1 MEEYPVYA
9 KLSAQKLSQLDFDDC
24 YLDEETCICP
34 YFFAYPDR
42 EVCMITDPKAPRCD
56 YCPDLN
62 SDLS

>member
-42 EVCMITDPKAPRCD
+42 EVCMI
-56 YCPDLN
+56 
-62 SDLS
+62 S

>member
-34 YFFAYPDR
+34 YFLRIQIEKF
-42 EVCMITDPKAPRCD
+42 V
-56 YCPDLN
+56 
-62 SDLS
+62 